1 MKHYRLSDQTPLKT
15 KRLLLTPMSEKE
27 LTARI
32 DGLEDELLKGAYTE
46 MRRCVVAYPDQAL
59 WHTSWR
65 MSLREGGETV
75 GYVGFHGVARDKTVE
90 LGYDVLQQH
99 RNKGYA
105 TEATKALV
113 DWAFCQENVYFVHA
127 MADEAND
134 ASNHILESLKFYRVE
149 SGLEGQTLWEIE
161 RPASAWMAIY
171 MCIGLGAGMAL
182 GTGIYGNQVLG
193 MMIGLSAGL
202 ALGVSLD
209 SQDRAARKRDAEPKE
224 IGVSEKKAK

>member
-15 KRLLLTPMSEKE
+15 KTMLLTPMSEKE

-32 DGLEDELLKGAYTE
+32 EGLEDELLQDAYTE
-46 MRRCVVAYPDQAL
+46 MRRRVVAYPDQAL

-65 MSLREGGETV
+65 MSLRENGETV
-75 GYVGFHGVARDKTVE
+75 GYLGFHGVARDKTVE
-90 LGYDVLQQH
+90 LGYDVLPQH
-99 RNKGYA
+99 RNNGYA

-113 DWAFCQENVYFVHA
+113 EWAFGQESVYFIHA
-127 MADEAND
+127 MADEAN
-134 ASNHILESLKFYRVE
+134 ATSNHILESLKFYRVE
-149 SGLEGQTLWEIE
+149 SSVEGQVLWEIE

-182 GTGIYGNQVLG
+182 GTGIYGNMTLG
-193 MMIGLSAGL
+193 MLIGMSAGL

-209 SQDRAARKRDAEPKE
+209 SQDRAARKRNVEPKP
-224 IGVSEKKAK
+224 IDDPVNKTK